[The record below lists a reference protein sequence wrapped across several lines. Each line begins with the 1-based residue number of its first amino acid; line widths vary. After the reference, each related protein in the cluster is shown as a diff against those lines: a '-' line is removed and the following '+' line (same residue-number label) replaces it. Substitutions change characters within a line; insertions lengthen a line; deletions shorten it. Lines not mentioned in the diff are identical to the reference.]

1 MHKHTWTLSTT
12 FNPQHP
18 QRLRVDLRN
27 PVPLACSPVSRQ
39 LKTKIE
45 KEGSKRELLGSQDS
59 LSDSLCICCLQP
71 FKFLVNSKRQCLDC
85 RMFTCKACSR
95 YNKKEHGW
103 VCDNCRMTRWRPPR
117 LYLHHSSSS
126 SGFTHPR
133 SIGSQARFFRRV
145 RMLIP

>member
-1 MHKHTWTLSTT
+1 MSPVDHCHLPPSAAPSTLPTLSAHGGGVRTSVT
-12 FNPQHP
+12 
-18 QRLRVDLRN
+18 
-27 PVPLACSPVSRQ
+27 LACVPVSRQ

-45 KEGSKRELLGSQDS
+45 KEGSKRQLLGSQDC

-103 VCDNCRMTRWRPPR
+103 VCDNCRMTR
-117 LYLHHSSSS
+117 
-126 SGFTHPR
+126 
-133 SIGSQARFFRRV
+133 
-145 RMLIP
+145 